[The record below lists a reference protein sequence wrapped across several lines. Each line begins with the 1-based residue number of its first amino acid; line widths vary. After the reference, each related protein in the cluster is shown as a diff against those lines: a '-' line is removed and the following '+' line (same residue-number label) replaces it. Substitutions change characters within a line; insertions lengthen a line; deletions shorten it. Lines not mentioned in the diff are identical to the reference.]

1 MPLRGEEMNQPWLDH
16 YDQGVPRSIGT
27 YPDKTLVDSVADH
40 SHERGDTPALLF
52 KGRTITWR
60 ELDRASDA
68 LAHALAGEGVKE
80 GDRVALLLPNCPQFI
95 IAELAAWKLGAIV
108 APQNPIYT
116 ERELEQSMNAS
127 ASETVIVLTPF
138 YERVKACQPRT
149 SLKRVIA
156 TNIKEYL
163 PAVLRVLF
171 TLVKEKKEGHR
182 IHLREEDF
190 WFRDLIE
197 KGSSGQGIM
206 RGAKPDE
213 PAVILM
219 SGGTTGTPKGVVSD
233 HRSLVM
239 SGMQLSAWL
248 REAISGQGSRI
259 MLPLP
264 LFHTYGCAGAQSLAL
279 VSGIPLALI
288 PNPRDIGDV
297 VKSIARDKPTLFCGV
312 PTLFSALLNHP
323 DVMAKKVDFRS
334 IRACFSG
341 AAALM
346 AETKKRFEELT
357 GGRIVEGYS
366 LTEATMA
373 AFVNPF
379 RGPNKIG
386 SVGMPMPDVNVRIV
400 DADDGKRD
408 LAPGEVGEIIINAPQ
423 LMRGYWNNP
432 DETANMLRM
441 GDDGKT
447 WLFTGDLGYL
457 DEDGYLFLVDRKKD
471 LIKTS
476 GYQVWPREIEEV
488 IAAHPSVA
496 EVGVA
501 GVPDER
507 KGEIITAWVVCR
519 PGQLCDEAALRAYC
533 KEKLAPYKVPAKI
546 EIRKEL
552 PKTMVGKVLRRVLVA
567 EAKEAQKA
575 AAG

>member
-1 MPLRGEEMNQPWLDH
+1 MNQPWLDH
-16 YDQGVPRSIGT
+16 YDAGVPRSIGR
-27 YPDKTLVDSVADH
+27 YPDKTLVDFVDQHAQARP
-40 SHERGDTPALLF
+40 EATALVF
-52 KGRTITWR
+52 KGKRLNWA
-60 ELDRASDA
+60 ELARASEA
-68 LAHALAGEGVKE
+68 LAQALAAQGVKE
-80 GDRVALLLPNCPQFI
+80 GNRVALLLPNCPQFV
-95 IAELAAWKLGAIV
+95 IAELAAWRLGAIV

-127 ASETVIVLTPF
+127 ASDTVVVLTPF
-138 YERVKACQPRT
+138 YARVKAVQPRT
-149 SLKRVIA
+149 SIKRVIA
-156 TNIKEYL
+156 TNVKEYL
-163 PAVLRVLF
+163 PPLLRVLF
-171 TLVKEKKEGHR
+171 TLAKEKKEGHR
-182 IHLREEDF
+182 ITLQPGDF
-190 WFRDLIE
+190 WLQDLIE
-197 KGSSGQGIM
+197 QGSSM
-206 RGAKPDE
+206 RKVLHGAHPDE

-219 SGGTTGTPKGVVSD
+219 SGGTTGTPKGVVSE

-239 SGMQLSAWL
+239 SGTQLAAWL
-248 REAISGQGSRI
+248 REAIEGPNSSI

-264 LFHTYGCAGAQSLAL
+264 LFHTYGCAGAQT
-279 VSGIPLALI
+279 IALI
-288 PNPRDIGDV
+288 AGVPLILVPNPREIADV
-297 VKSIARDKPTLFCGV
+297 VKTINRDKPTLFCGV
-312 PTLFSALLNHP
+312 PTLFTALLNHP
-323 DVMAKKVDFRS
+323 DVVGKKVDFSS

-373 AFVNPF
+373 TCLNPF

-386 SVGMPMPDVNVRIV
+386 SVGMPVPDVRVRIV
-400 DADDGKRD
+400 DADDGRREM
-408 LAPGEVGEIIINAPQ
+408 PSGEVGEIVIAAPQ
-423 LMRGYWNNP
+423 LMRGYWDNP
-432 DETANMLRM
+432 AETAELLRK
-441 GDDGKT
+441 GDDGST

-457 DEDGYLFLVDRKKD
+457 DSDGYLFLVDRKKD

-488 IAAHPSVA
+488 IAAHPSVL

-507 KGEIITAWVVCR
+507 KGEIVTAWVVPR
-519 PGQLCDEAALRAYC
+519 AGAPAVSEEILRAYC
-533 KEKLAPYKVPAKI
+533 REKLAPYKVPARI

-567 EAKEAQKA
+567 EAKEKQKV
-575 AAG
+575 AG

>member
-1 MPLRGEEMNQPWLDH
+1 MNQPWLDH
-16 YDQGVPRSIGT
+16 YDPGVPRSIGA
-27 YPDKTLVDSVADH
+27 YPAKTLVDYVAEH
-40 SHERGDTPALLF
+40 SHQRGDATALMF
-52 KGRTITWR
+52 KGRNMTWR

-68 LAHALAGEGVKE
+68 FAHALAGEGVKE
-80 GDRVALLLPNCPQFI
+80 GDRVALLLPNCPQFV

-127 ASETVIVLTPF
+127 ASETVVVLTPF

-163 PAVLRVLF
+163 PPVLRVLF

-182 IHLREEDF
+182 IHLRPEDF
-190 WFRDLIE
+190 WFQDLIE
-197 KGSSGQGIM
+197 QGESGQGVM
-206 RGAKPDE
+206 RGAELDE

-233 HRSLVM
+233 HRSLVA
-239 SGMQLSAWL
+239 SGVQLSAWL
-248 REAISGQGSRI
+248 HEALAGEGSSI

-264 LFHTYGCAGAQSLAL
+264 LFHTYGCAGAQTISFISA
-279 VSGIPLALI
+279 VPLALI
-288 PNPRDIGDV
+288 PNPRDVGDV
-297 VKSIARDKPTLFCGV
+297 VKSIGRDKPTLFCGV
-312 PTLFSALLNHP
+312 PTLFNALLNHP
-323 DVMAKKVDFRS
+323 DVAAKKVDFRS

-379 RGPNKIG
+379 RGSNKIG
-386 SVGMPMPDVNVRIV
+386 SVGLPVPDVNVRIV
-400 DADDGKRD
+400 DGDDGKREM
-408 LAPGEVGEIIINAPQ
+408 PTGEVGEVIISAPQ
-423 LMRGYWNNP
+423 LMKGYWNNP
-432 DETANMLRM
+432 EETAQMLRKH
-441 GDDGKT
+441 DDGSM
-447 WLFTGDLGYL
+447 WLYTGDLGYV
-457 DEDGYLFLVDRKKD
+457 DQDGYLFLVDRKKD

-507 KGEIITAWVVCR
+507 KGESIRAWVVAR
-519 PGQLCDEAALRAYC
+519 PGETIDTEVLRAFC
-533 KEKLAPYKVPAKI
+533 KEKLAPYKVPAMF
-546 EIRKEL
+546 EIRKDL
-552 PKTMVGKVLRRVLVA
+552 PKTMVGKVLRRMLVA

-575 AAG
+575 AAAP

>member
-1 MPLRGEEMNQPWLDH
+1 MELHSLRGHRMPFHSEALKLGSPLNLCTCDPQGVTMNRPWLDH
-16 YDQGVPRSIGT
+16 YDPGVPRSIGT
-27 YPDKTLVDSVADH
+27 YPDKTLVDFVADH
-40 SHERGDTPALLF
+40 SHERGDGSALLF
-52 KGRTITWR
+52 KGRTIIWR
-60 ELDRASDA
+60 DLDRASDA

-138 YERVKACQPRT
+138 YDRVKACQPRT

-163 PAVLRVLF
+163 PPVLRVLF

-182 IHLREEDF
+182 IELRAGDF
-190 WFRDLIE
+190 WFRDLLA
-197 KGSSGQGIM
+197 KGRTMQTPLRS
-206 RGAKPDE
+206 AKLNE

-219 SGGTTGTPKGVVSD
+219 SGGTTGTPKGVVSE

-239 SGMQLSAWL
+239 SGTQLAAWL
-248 REAISGQGSRI
+248 REAISGAESRI

-264 LFHTYGCAGAQSLAL
+264 LFHTYGCAGAQTISLIA
-279 VSGIPLALI
+279 GIPLALI
-288 PNPRDIGDV
+288 PNPRDVGDV
-297 VKSIARDKPTLFCGV
+297 VKSIQRDKPTLFCGV

-323 DVMAKKVDFRS
+323 DVVAKKVDFSS

-373 AFVNPF
+373 TFLNPF

-386 SVGMPMPDVNVRIV
+386 SVGMPMPDVTVRIV
-400 DADDGKRD
+400 DSDDGKRD
-408 LAPGEVGEIIINAPQ
+408 LRNGEVGEIIVNAPQ

-432 DETANMLRM
+432 EETANMLRKA
-441 GDDGKT
+441 DDG
-447 WLFTGDLGYL
+447 
-457 DEDGYLFLVDRKKD
+457 
-471 LIKTS
+471 S
-476 GYQVWPREIEEV
+476 
-488 IAAHPSVA
+488 A
-496 EVGVA
+496 
-501 GVPDER
+501 
-507 KGEIITAWVVCR
+507 
-519 PGQLCDEAALRAYC
+519 
-533 KEKLAPYKVPAKI
+533 
-546 EIRKEL
+546 
-552 PKTMVGKVLRRVLVA
+552 
-567 EAKEAQKA
+567 
-575 AAG
+575 